1 MVRGGREPVNPKP
14 WPTSLY
20 FFSKIILIL
29 MADTWGLIE
38 VSVTCFSPL
47 AHTLSFS
54 VCRPFTSLCLAPST
68 CLWGT
73 TRIWKLSY
81 SELPIGVEL
90 QAQESKTPTASN
102 WKGSFYSP
110 ELPMPRGNGNPR
122 MCLCQAA
129 STSCPPHTTPPPH
142 THTLPFFPETLPK
155 KNTTP
160 CRQTLILHSASGTQP
175 WFCI

>member
-110 ELPMPRGNGNPR
+110 ELPMPRGMGIPECAIAR
-122 MCLCQAA
+122 LLPLPALLTP
-129 STSCPPHTTPPPH
+129 SPP
-142 THTLPFFPETLPK
+142 THTLPFFPETLP
-155 KNTTP
+155 
-160 CRQTLILHSASGTQP
+160 
-175 WFCI
+175 